1 MVFCDYKYWKYLKS
15 IFNDGGGGNMKKYFG
30 LMLIICGVLSLSA
43 CSTYQSDMN
52 NPLPNEHNAPLNQ
65 TMPANNDSSVSMD

>member
-1 MVFCDYKYWKYLKS
+1 MVLE
-15 IFNDGGGGNMKKYFG
+15 ILENMFNGNKNMKKYLG
-30 LMLIICGVLSLSA
+30 LTLITFGVLFLNA

-52 NPLPNEHNAPLNQ
+52 NPLPNEHNVPLNQ